1 MTFKSNADMANAIE
15 NIVIP
20 VVNIFMAT
28 LMKYVE
34 EDKMRNVADNLL
46 DKLEDLVDGT
56 GTKIDDAV
64 LEPVFERI
72 REMFNIPDGED

>member
-1 MTFKSNADMANAIE
+1 MANAIE

-56 GTKIDDAV
+56 GTKIDDAL

>member
-1 MTFKSNADMANAIE
+1 MMANTIE

-20 VVNIFMAT
+20 VVNLFMGT

-34 EDKMRNVADNLL
+34 EDKMHDVADNLL
-46 DKLEDLVDGT
+46 DKLEELVDGT

-64 LEPVFERI
+64 FEPVFERI
-72 REMFNIPDGED
+72 REAFNIPDGED

>member
-1 MTFKSNADMANAIE
+1 MEK
-15 NIVIP
+15 IVIP
-20 VVNIFMAT
+20 VVNIFMGT
-28 LMKYVE
+28 LMSYVPE
-34 EDKMRNVADNLL
+34 EKVRDAADNLL

-56 GTKIDDAV
+56 GTKIDDAM

>member
-1 MTFKSNADMANAIE
+1 MGNTVEK
-15 NIVIP
+15 IVIP
-20 VVNIFMAT
+20 VVNIFMGT
-28 LMKYVE
+28 LMSYVPE
-34 EDKMRNVADNLL
+34 EKVRDAADNLL

-56 GTKIDDAV
+56 GTKIDDAM

>member
-1 MTFKSNADMANAIE
+1 MEK
-15 NIVIP
+15 IVIP
-20 VVNIFMAT
+20 VVNIFMGT
-28 LMKYVE
+28 LMSYVPE
-34 EDKMRNVADNLL
+34 EKVRDAADNLL

>member
-1 MTFKSNADMANAIE
+1 
-15 NIVIP
+15 
-20 VVNIFMAT
+20 
-28 LMKYVE
+28 MKYVE

-56 GTKIDDAV
+56 GTKIDDAI

>member
-1 MTFKSNADMANAIE
+1 MANTIE

-20 VVNIFMAT
+20 VVNIFMST

>member
-1 MTFKSNADMANAIE
+1 MGNTVEK
-15 NIVIP
+15 IVIP
-20 VVNIFMAT
+20 VVNIFMGT
-28 LMKYVE
+28 LMSYVPE
-34 EDKMRNVADNLL
+34 EKVRDAADNLL